1 MSDGTRLE
9 KIGSAPALLGAGAF
23 SVSSR
28 PSFVWEVFLPLCGCA
43 EIMRKCKIMDGHSQ
57 KNVVK

>member
-1 MSDGTRLE
+1 MIR
-9 KIGSAPALLGAGAF
+9 PGAF
-23 SVSSR
+23 RRRGFFCKQEAV
-28 PSFVWEVFLPLCGCA
+28 VCVEIFLLLFGCA

>member
-1 MSDGTRLE
+1 M
-9 KIGSAPALLGAGAF
+9 
-23 SVSSR
+23 
-28 PSFVWEVFLPLCGCA
+28 WEAFLPLCGCV